1 MCRSTQWATFRPVHV
16 CAFILFFVPYF
27 NLNSFRAYLVL
38 ATFNLSVL
46 GYQHFLD
53 SLGISYQ
60 VCTYSYFSF
69 VIFIDPLRQPWE
81 HVVPES
87 MFAMVYILSLVLC
100 FAVGVMLVYHLY
112 GVTYGETSVEAQDHE
127 EYRKKARQRNEVYL
141 ILSKAIIYPI
151 VFFRTLWIHM
161 TAGL

>member
-1 MCRSTQWATFRPVHV
+1 
-16 CAFILFFVPYF
+16 
-27 NLNSFRAYLVL
+27 
-38 ATFNLSVL
+38 
-46 GYQHFLD
+46 
-53 SLGISYQ
+53 
-60 VCTYSYFSF
+60 
-69 VIFIDPLRQPWE
+69 
-81 HVVPES
+81 

-151 VFFRTLWIHM
+151 VFFRTL
-161 TAGL
+161 